1 MSSKVTVTP
10 RMPLA
15 YRAIFVIL
23 DIALP
28 VMGIAFNLLDPLQA
42 LANFTPHPT
51 SPINL
56 ETHVLLDCTSG
67 FFAALIFINVYL
79 LVYRPNDLVVWK
91 GLVGG
96 VLLQDLFMIR
106 GFLLELSLRNGGVAV
121 ANWSGQDWGNVV
133 GYSVIALV
141 RALFVA
147 GVGLNSSQGVKDRKK
162 A

>member
-1 MSSKVTVTP
+1 
-10 RMPLA
+10 MPLA
-15 YRAIFVIL
+15 YRVIFAIL

-28 VMGIAFNLLDPLQA
+28 VMGIAFNVLNPLQA
-42 LANFTPHPT
+42 LGNFTPHPK

-56 ETHVLLDCTSG
+56 ETYVLLDCTSG
-67 FFAALIFINVYL
+67 FFAALAFINVYL

-96 VLLQDLFMIR
+96 VFLQDLFMIR
-106 GFLLELSLRNGGVAV
+106 GFLQELGMRNGSAAV
-121 ANWSGQDWGNVV
+121 VGWSGQDWGNVV

-141 RALFVA
+141 RALFVL
-147 GVGLNSSQGVKDRKK
+147 GVGVGPNPGQTRKELKK